1 MALKTGEGAPA
12 RNVGSL
18 WKLGEAL
25 GDSQQGNSDPLL
37 QAKEPSYAK
46 KLSERGTEDSS
57 RPPGTTGAPPTPH
70 FSVLRTT
77 SDPDRHDSTG
87 ANLCCFKPLRVVT
100 CSKRGSIHQLQNSY
114 IVTSNVQST
123 PRRPRAETPAFFFIP
138 DSRSPRAWTGGHARD
153 HEDSMFKCKVC
164 FFLKILFHFQ
174 DQDISN

>member
-114 IVTSNVQST
+114 ISKKQCPINSKTT
-123 PRRPRAETPAFFFIP
+123 EGR
-138 DSRSPRAWTGGHARD
+138 DTG
-153 HEDSMFKCKVC
+153 F
-164 FFLKILFHFQ
+164 LFHPRLSVTQ
-174 DQDISN
+174 SLDWRTRS